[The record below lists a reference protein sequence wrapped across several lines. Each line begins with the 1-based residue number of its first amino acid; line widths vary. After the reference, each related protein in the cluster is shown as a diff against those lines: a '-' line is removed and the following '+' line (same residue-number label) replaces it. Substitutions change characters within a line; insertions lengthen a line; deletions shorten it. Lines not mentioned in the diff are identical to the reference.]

1 MYALPFCFLLLFF
14 LADPPLAAPYD
25 GPLYDFSAY
34 TQCKT
39 RAEGPLYN
47 GGILKGAR
55 WDIPRVLADG
65 VYSPA
70 FVLRNLTT
78 GTKYCF
84 SSWVKIKGTDSAPI
98 RASLMSEKKNNQL
111 CRDGYC

>member
-1 MYALPFCFLLLFF
+1 MSLMLLVDDV
-14 LADPPLAAPYD
+14 ASS
-25 GPLYDFSAY
+25 FSF
-34 TQCKT
+34 TFWQCKA
-39 RAEGPLYN
+39 RAEGPLYD

-84 SSWVKIKGTDSAPI
+84 SS
-98 RASLMSEKKNNQL
+98 
-111 CRDGYC
+111 